1 MRSWLLSTLHCPPQH
16 ALPQLQA
23 AVLNKLVVEQ
33 VQAAALKSLLQ
44 LAVSAATAQAV
55 ALKSLLAILV
65 QATVQSLAVATAD
78 AD

>member
-1 MRSWLLSTLHCPPQH
+1 
-16 ALPQLQA
+16 
-23 AVLNKLVVEQ
+23 VLNKLVVEQ

-44 LAVSAATAQAV
+44 LVVLAASAATAQAV

>member
-16 ALPQLQA
+16 ASPQLQA

>member
-1 MRSWLLSTLHCPPQH
+1 
-16 ALPQLQA
+16 
-23 AVLNKLVVEQ
+23 VLNKLVVEQ

-44 LAVSAATAQAV
+44 LAVSAASAATAQAV

>member
-16 ALPQLQA
+16 ASPQLQA

-44 LAVSAATAQAV
+44 LVALATAQAV

-65 QATVQSLAVATAD
+65 QATAQ
-78 AD
+78 

>member
-1 MRSWLLSTLHCPPQH
+1 
-16 ALPQLQA
+16 
-23 AVLNKLVVEQ
+23 VLNKLVAVQ